1 MNQNQN
7 LNSDLTENYNVLDE
21 YKNLSLEEIREIQS
35 RDSLPFAV
43 CGFNIAGSLNIG
55 MMIRTALLMGAEK
68 FIVFGRRAY
77 DRRSCVG
84 AQNYLPIERVD
95 GYDENGNFS
104 KDKFDAA
111 MRSLG
116 YMPVFIE
123 TDGIDI
129 IKLDYIRTFT
139 RKPCLIFGTESDGIP
154 LEIIGNGIKVS
165 IPQLGVLRSLNVAS
179 AGSIAMWEFSKF
191 YRMVYGK

>member
-1 MNQNQN
+1 MINQINE
-7 LNSDLTENYNVLDE
+7 DLIANYNVLDG
-21 YKNLSLEEIREIQS
+21 YKFLSLEEVKEIQQK
-35 RDSLPFAV
+35 DSLPFAV

-84 AQNYLPIERVD
+84 AQNYLPIERIE
-95 GYDENGNFS
+95 GYDEDGNFS
-104 KDKFDAA
+104 KTKFDQA
-111 MRSLG
+111 MDTLG

-123 TDGIDI
+123 TGGIDI
-129 IKLDYIRTFT
+129 RNLDYIKTFNK
-139 RKPCLIFGTESDGIP
+139 KPCLVFGTESEGIPENIIGDGI
-154 LEIIGNGIKVS
+154 KMS

-179 AGSIAMWEFSKF
+179 AASIAMWEFSKF
-191 YRMVYGK
+191 YRNI